1 MILYFSGPTYQH
13 VILEVI
19 EKTNQMAFPTE
30 TSNEIDLL
38 KTVRQNITKYDGIDI
53 LIVDESVCVQNTEE
67 ELLAALEMLR
77 SMYDQMRIIILA
89 PYRQEGDDFLTK
101 CLQMGIVNIINTD
114 DFLEIRQQMEHCMVE
129 GMTYREAV
137 RFKES
142 KRDKVIVRHEI
153 KRTVNKRMIGIAG
166 SERHI
171 GVTHHTVVLANFF
184 RKQGFM
190 VALAEM
196 NPSGAFDRICDDYEE
211 KKFRDGYFTLNG
223 IDFYANF
230 DTDMLPGI
238 LEHSYN
244 IVILD
249 MGVYESCDR
258 TLFERCEDR
267 IVIAGAKPW
276 ELPAMDKVFGMA
288 SRDALMKYIFC
299 FNFVQPYD
307 FESIREG
314 MGEIENVHFLD
325 YTADPFSSSEF
336 ADAEDIFSDCLPEK
350 EEKVKK
356 GLLVQLKAKKRK
368 GAKNERQKG

>member
-1 MILYFSGPTYQH
+1 MILYFSGPTFQH

-53 LIVDESVCVQNTEE
+53 LIVDDSVCVQNTEE

-77 SMYDQMRIIILA
+77 SMYDRMRIIILA

-114 DFLEIRQQMEHCMVE
+114 DFLEIRQQLEHCMVE

-171 GVTHHTVVLANFF
+171 GVTHHAVVLASFF

-190 VALAEM
+190 VAMAEM

-230 DTDMLPGI
+230 DADMLPGI

-249 MGVYESCDR
+249 MGVYERCDR

-299 FNFVQPYD
+299 FNFVQPSD
-307 FESIREG
+307 FQSIREG

-325 YTADPFSSSEF
+325 YTADPFSASAF
-336 ADAEDIFSDCLPEK
+336 ADAEDIFADCLPEK
-350 EEKVKK
+350 EEKVKR
-356 GLLVQLKAKKRK
+356 GLLVQLKARKRK
-368 GAKNERQKG
+368 GAKNER

>member
-1 MILYFSGPTYQH
+1 MILYFSGSTFQH

-53 LIVDESVCVQNTEE
+53 LIVDDSVCAQNTEE

-77 SMYDQMRIIILA
+77 SMYDRMRIIILA

-114 DFLEIRQQMEHCMVE
+114 DFLEIRQQLEHCMVE

-171 GVTHHTVVLANFF
+171 GVTHHAVVLANFF

-230 DTDMLPGI
+230 DADMLPGI

-276 ELPAMDKVFGMA
+276 ELSAMDKVFGMA

-299 FNFVQPYD
+299 FNFVQPSD
-307 FESIREG
+307 FESICEG
-314 MGEIENVHFLD
+314 MGEIENVYFLKQ
-325 YTADPFSSSEF
+325 TIDPFSSSEF
-336 ADAEDIFSDCLPEK
+336 ADAEDIFADCLPEK
-350 EEKVKK
+350 EEKVKR
-356 GLLVQLKAKKRK
+356 GLLVQLKARKRK
-368 GAKNERQKG
+368 GAKNER

>member
-1 MILYFSGPTYQH
+1 
-13 VILEVI
+13 
-19 EKTNQMAFPTE
+19 
-30 TSNEIDLL
+30 
-38 KTVRQNITKYDGIDI
+38 
-53 LIVDESVCVQNTEE
+53 
-67 ELLAALEMLR
+67 
-77 SMYDQMRIIILA
+77 
-89 PYRQEGDDFLTK
+89 
-101 CLQMGIVNIINTD
+101 
-114 DFLEIRQQMEHCMVE
+114 
-129 GMTYREAV
+129 MTYREAV

-171 GVTHHTVVLANFF
+171 GVTHHAVVLASFF

-190 VALAEM
+190 VAMAEM

-230 DTDMLPGI
+230 DADMLPGI

-249 MGVYESCDR
+249 MGVYERCDR

-299 FNFVQPYD
+299 FNFVQPSD
-307 FESIREG
+307 FQSIREG

-325 YTADPFSSSEF
+325 YTADPFSASAF
-336 ADAEDIFSDCLPEK
+336 ADAEDIFADCLPEK

-356 GLLVQLKAKKRK
+356 GFLAQLKARKRK
-368 GAKNERQKG
+368 GAKNER